1 MPKSKKTKDKGVKPP
16 FKKVLIAN
24 RGEIA
29 IRIMRTCQ
37 RMGIKTVAVYS
48 EADASALHVR
58 QADEAVLIGPP
69 AATDS
74 YLNIAA
80 VINAAKETGAQAIHP
95 GYGFLAENPEFVE
108 ACRDSSITFIGPSAD
123 VIRLMGDKSKAKVMA
138 AEAGLPL
145 VPGSEGPKFRSR
157 SATNK
162 RYCGLN
168 PLLGITVARAFT
180 NSRV

>member
-1 MPKSKKTKDKGVKPP
+1 MPKSKNPKDKGVKPP

-24 RGEIA
+24 RSEIA

-80 VINAAKETGAQAIHP
+80 VINAAKQTGAQAIHP
-95 GYGFLAENPEFVE
+95 GYGFLAENPDPTGAEVRLGLE
-108 ACRDSSITFIGPSAD
+108 GNLCRCTGYQNIVDAVLAAAGPAN
-123 VIRLMGDKSKAKVMA
+123 A
-138 AEAGLPL
+138 
-145 VPGSEGPKFRSR
+145 
-157 SATNK
+157 
-162 RYCGLN
+162 
-168 PLLGITVARAFT
+168 VAR
-180 NSRV
+180 